1 MFALVFCSRNE
12 TSTAMSLAI
21 FLRLGSVRPSFR
33 KTRPAGEKVGARG
46 GEDAGR
52 GLKPRRLATKD
63 AEGSSRPAP
72 REGADAADRAGIDA
86 PGIAGGRGGAPE
98 VTTTDVVRT
107 ADGMA
112 GVGSCADPTAGTGAA
127 LDGTPGAEDT
137 TAPVVDAG
145 TDEDVAATEAAAE
158 GGAAVET
165 TAAATDAAGATVETC
180 SAKTSAPAD
189 TGKTCSTPEATR
201 VDADSGARCSD
212 CTSGSSSPSTVRRD
226 LIETSRKG
234 DLQNPE

>member
-21 FLRLGSVRPSFR
+21 FLRLGSVSPSFR

-63 AEGSSRPAP
+63 PEGSSRPAP

-86 PGIAGGRGGAPE
+86 PGIAGGRGGAPD

-107 ADGMA
+107 AEGMA
-112 GVGSCADPTAGTGAA
+112 GVGSCADPAAGTGAT

-137 TAPVVDAG
+137 PAPVVDAG
-145 TDEDVAATEAAAE
+145 TDAEGVATTEAAAE
-158 GGAAVET
+158 GGTAVET
-165 TAAATDAAGATVETC
+165 TTAATDAAGATIEGRSV
-180 SAKTSAPAD
+180 
-189 TGKTCSTPEATR
+189 KTCSMLEATC
-201 VDADSGARCSD
+201 ADDGSGARCSD

-226 LIETSRKG
+226 LIEMSRKG